1 LEGQWAHGPLLS
13 WLQHAAERP
22 GGFQSCIYIYY
33 FLIYYNI
40 YILLL
45 LLLLLLIIIIIYYYY
60 VYIYIC
66 ILYIYMAQQNPS
78 FEATAKCLPNAMGC
92 NVRRLK
98 HLLAVYLD

>member
-1 LEGQWAHGPLLS
+1 M
-13 WLQHAAERP
+13 AATCCRETRWFP
-22 GGFQSCIYIYY
+22 ELYIYIYY

-45 LLLLLLIIIIIYYYY
+45 LLLLLLIIIIIYYY
-60 VYIYIC
+60 VYIYMYI
-66 ILYIYMAQQNPS
+66 IYIYMAQQNPS

-92 NVRRLK
+92 NVRLLK